1 MRSPIL
7 AAVLSLIVAG
17 LGQIYNGQ
25 VTKGV
30 LFIGAQPIDTALT
43 VDYDIKVENRP
54 RLDSARCQPQVAPSC
69 NWRGSKPPGFSD

>member
-1 MRSPIL
+1 MPKVAKRLVRRKLDEVETMRSPNL

-17 LGQIYNGQ
+17 IGQIYNGQ

-43 VDYDIKVENRP
+43 VDNDIKVQNRP
-54 RLDSARCQPQVAPSC
+54 RLDSVRC
-69 NWRGSKPPGFSD
+69 